1 MELLKN
7 KKGWTTRNYLI
18 ATLVFSGIIVMMY
31 LMVASIADDYSNPSI
46 VDENF
51 RANFDQFQNN
61 TQDISDIFTA
71 ASSKEGLSLLVAAEI
86 IFGATFSV
94 IGIIFSSVGTVGIQ
108 ISNFAQYFGIP
119 TEVANIIFPLT
130 LAALTIMIVFIVISA
145 VNRTEKL

>member
-94 IGIIFSSVGTVGIQ
+94 IGIIFSSVGTVGTQ